1 MRQEKVIPVSTT
13 TANIHSHGIPGPVS
27 VSSSLLLPSL
37 PPSLLH
43 VSRGDMDRE
52 VSGGF
57 PPFCLRSMV
66 GEDLEAVKRRFL
78 LLTLIRC
85 LAFWLSRG
93 FSNSFSCSR
102 DPCRSRS
109 VMSVL
114 VPRMQQKALNAQ
126 RNSYQLEQE
135 VITCCGSG
143 HNLQTELRDAP
154 HSCTS
159 VETVDAG
166 SPGPLLE

>member
-1 MRQEKVIPVSTT
+1 MGQGRLGGSNCVRQEKVIPVSTT
-13 TANIHSHGIPGPVS
+13 IANVHSHGIPGPVS

-114 VPRMQQKALNAQ
+114 VPRMQQKLSMHKGTHIN
-126 RNSYQLEQE
+126 
-135 VITCCGSG
+135 
-143 HNLQTELRDAP
+143 
-154 HSCTS
+154 
-159 VETVDAG
+159 
-166 SPGPLLE
+166 